1 MILGNVELPLVG
13 EDHPATINETGNT
26 GLYKLFT
33 LIFRAKHVVP
43 TIYGRPNVALGLP
56 SGEGDWVTHF
66 RSPYIQH
73 LSAHACVGVD
83 HMAAIGVQRFIKS
96 GLS

>member
-1 MILGNVELPLVG
+1 MILGAVLLPFVG
-13 EDHPATINETGNT
+13 EYQPTAINETDHASFD
-26 GLYKLFT
+26 KLISM
-33 LIFRAKHVVP
+33 IFGSKHVVP
-43 TIYGRPNVALGLP
+43 TIGSRPNVALGLP

-73 LSAHACVGVD
+73 LSAHVCVGVD